1 MKSIWFLH
9 CELDLQGQTV
19 LRDTYY
25 QIEILSII
33 EWKSFVQ
40 PELLTTSEILD
51 FLDDISWSRLKYNL
65 RNINLRGDTICI
77 QNKDIEFMEAKIGK
91 VIIIQGSSMTDPI
104 YQEKL
109 KQKQYKYWLS
119 TISNLDKND
128 QIYQSYN

>member
-33 EWKSFVQ
+33 EWKSFDQ

-51 FLDDISWSRLKYNL
+51 FLDSISWSRLKYNL